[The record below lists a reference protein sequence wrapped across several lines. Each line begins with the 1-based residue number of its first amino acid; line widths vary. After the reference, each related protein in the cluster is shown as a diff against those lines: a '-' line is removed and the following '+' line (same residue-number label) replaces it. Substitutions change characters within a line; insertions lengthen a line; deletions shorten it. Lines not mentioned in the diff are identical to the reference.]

1 MWTIS
6 WRINVWKTVLG
17 ECDGVFSV
25 VVSFV
30 TFMMSCGAGV
40 HCRKVSDKTNEELF
54 EIDTKPQRKKVKK
67 IGLTKLE
74 KRKLL
79 LTRTPKCFA
88 SLENESKVTDP
99 ITKRNRVRTKDER
112 KHFIAKSIEAANA
125 AKGIVKKKLVTSLA
139 DRAKSL
145 EASAEKSS
153 KNKKKVFDKDIWEMG
168 TLRDQRKDFK
178 NEWLDE
184 NVTNHNI
191 VNTGTPIV
199 TAHASAYHKRSKLK

>member
-1 MWTIS
+1 
-6 WRINVWKTVLG
+6 
-17 ECDGVFSV
+17 
-25 VVSFV
+25 
-30 TFMMSCGAGV
+30 MSE
-40 HCRKVSDKTNEELF
+40 KPNEELF

-88 SLENESKVTDP
+88 SLENNSKMTDP
-99 ITKRNRVRTKDER
+99 ITKRNRVRTKEER

-125 AKGIVKKKLVTSLA
+125 VKGIVKKKLITSLA

-145 EASAEKSS
+145 EAAAEKSS
-153 KNKKKVFDKDIWEMG
+153 KNKKRVFDKDIWEMG

-184 NVTNHNI
+184 HVTNHNI

-199 TAHASAYHKRSKLK
+199 TAHASAYHKRSNIK

>member
-1 MWTIS
+1 M
-6 WRINVWKTVLG
+6 
-17 ECDGVFSV
+17 FY
-25 VVSFV
+25 
-30 TFMMSCGAGV
+30 
-40 HCRKVSDKTNEELF
+40 RKVSDKTNDELF

-67 IGLTKLE
+67 IGLSKLE

-79 LTRTPKCFA
+79 LEQTPKCFA

-99 ITKRNRVRTKDER
+99 ISKRNRVRTKDER

-125 AKGIVKKKLVTSLA
+125 VKGIVKKKLITSLA

-145 EASAEKSS
+145 GTAAEKSS
-153 KNKKKVFDKDIWEMG
+153 RNKQKVFDNDIWEMG

-178 NEWLDE
+178 TEWLDE
-184 NVTNHNI
+184 HVANHNI

-199 TAHASAYHKRSKLK
+199 SAHASAYHKRSKLK